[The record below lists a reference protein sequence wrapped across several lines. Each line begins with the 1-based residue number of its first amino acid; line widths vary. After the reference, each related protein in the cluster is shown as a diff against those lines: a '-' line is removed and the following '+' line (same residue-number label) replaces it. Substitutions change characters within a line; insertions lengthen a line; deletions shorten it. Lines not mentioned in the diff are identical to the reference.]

1 MVVDREEAGSCGRR
15 QEEEVD
21 NALYPLSLLPGPS
34 MGRDGCVGGGLGR
47 GAFGERWEKGG
58 EEEDGRIEEEEITR
72 RKRRACG
79 GR

>member
-58 EEEDGRIEEEEITR
+58 EEEREGSGRRGRT
-72 RKRRACG
+72 KGDAG
-79 GR
+79 GALN